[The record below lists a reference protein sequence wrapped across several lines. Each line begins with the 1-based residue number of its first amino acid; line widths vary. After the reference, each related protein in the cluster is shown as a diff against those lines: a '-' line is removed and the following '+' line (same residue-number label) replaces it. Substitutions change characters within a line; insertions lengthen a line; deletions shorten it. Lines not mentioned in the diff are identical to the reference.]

1 MNDAASARLLRE
13 IFLAGFMSG
22 LPAENIAW
30 AASRLAGVMS
40 DVHLRAGD
48 VLYREGDLAPDHFF
62 LVDGEVKL
70 EAKGAPPWTLGAHSL
85 IGVLDVMLDRP
96 RSRTV
101 TATRDTHL
109 FRVPAGDWFDML
121 EDNFELARR
130 AVQGLARSVH
140 HVRVELDELADPDD
154 DDAGP
159 RSMRRFDAPPLHLGL
174 IDRIFALRGVVLLAE
189 ADVQA
194 VTSLADLARA
204 VEIAPGETVVVRG
217 KPNDSMILVLS
228 GEVTT
233 WRAESSPG
241 ARFGPGK
248 LVFGSASVSSDDLGY
263 DARAEVATR
272 ALRIGHED
280 FFDVMEEHFPLARS
294 VMKALSAER
303 ERLMNERGRRA
314 ARSGAPGV
322 TRSPSDIE
330 RPAP

>member
-1 MNDAASARLLRE
+1 MNDATSARLLRE

-22 LPAENIAW
+22 LPAENVAW

-48 VLYREGDLAPDHFF
+48 VLYRAGDLAPDHFF
-62 LVDGEVKL
+62 LVDGQVKL
-70 EAKGAPPWTLGAHSL
+70 ESNGAPPWTLGSHSL

-140 HVRVELDELADPDD
+140 QVRVELDEPSDSDD
-154 DDAGP
+154 DDVGP
-159 RSMRRFDAPPLHLGL
+159 RSVRRFDTPPLPLGL
-174 IDRIFALRGVVLLAE
+174 IDRIFALRSVTLLAE

-194 VTSLADLARA
+194 VTTLADLAREI
-204 VEIAPGETVVVRG
+204 EIAPGETFISRG
-217 KPNDSMILVLS
+217 EPNDSMVLVLS

-233 WRAESSPG
+233 SHAGSLPR

-294 VMKALSAER
+294 VMKALSNER
-303 ERLMNERGRRA
+303 ERLMNERGGRA
-314 ARSGAPGV
+314 ARSRAPDG
-322 TRSPSDIE
+322 TRSPSDTE
-330 RPAP
+330 RQAP

>member
-1 MNDAASARLLRE
+1 MNDATSARLLRE

-22 LPAENIAW
+22 LPAENVAW

-48 VLYREGDLAPDHFF
+48 VLYRAGDLAPDHFF

-70 EAKGAPPWTLGAHSL
+70 ETKGSPTWTLGSHSL

-109 FRVPAGDWFDML
+109 FRVPSGDWFDML

-130 AVQGLARSVH
+130 AVQGLARTVH
-140 HVRVELDELADPDD
+140 QVRVELDEPSDSD

-159 RSMRRFDAPPLHLGL
+159 RSLRTFDPPPLHLGL
-174 IDRIFALRGVVLLAE
+174 IDRIFALRSVPLLAE

-194 VTSLADLARA
+194 VTTLADLARE
-204 VEIAPGETVVVRG
+204 VEIAPGETFLPRG
-217 KPNDSMILVLS
+217 EPNDSMLLVLS

-233 WRAESSPG
+233 SRAESSPG

-294 VMKALSAER
+294 VMKALSSER
-303 ERLMNERGRRA
+303 ERLMNERGGRA
-314 ARSGAPGV
+314 ARLRAPGV
-322 TRSPSDIE
+322 IRSPSDTE
-330 RPAP
+330 RQAP